1 MKDDYV
7 FQFILGGVIVSLTG
21 YLINHVN
28 HTLASILWSF
38 PITLLITVFVM
49 NQSGKS
55 NQTIADYIQL
65 SIRSF
70 LITLFSLYV
79 WSELIKVTG
88 TLWISLIL
96 SGFVWIGLHC
106 LRYQLI

>member
-1 MKDDYV
+1 MKDNYV
-7 FQFILGGVIVSLTG
+7 FQFILGGVLVSLIS
-21 YLINHVN
+21 YMINQVDQ
-28 HTLASILWSF
+28 TFASIVWSI
-38 PITLLITVFVM
+38 PVTLLILVFIM

-70 LITLFSLYV
+70 LITLFSLYI
-79 WSELIKVTG
+79 WSELIQVTG
-88 TLWISLIL
+88 TLWISLIV

>member
-1 MKDDYV
+1 MKDNYV
-7 FQFILGGVIVSLTG
+7 FQFILGGVLVSLIS
-21 YLINHVN
+21 YMINQVDQ
-28 HTLASILWSF
+28 TFASIVWSI
-38 PITLLITVFVM
+38 PVTLLILVFIM

-70 LITLFSLYV
+70 LITMFSLYV
-79 WSELIKVTG
+79 WSELIQMTS

-96 SGFVWIGLHC
+96 SGFSWIGLHC
-106 LRYQLI
+106 LRYQFI